1 MKYRASEVLNS
12 EMMGYVRR
20 GRPFR
25 REVDPFVAEQ
35 RRQERLER
43 ARRMFPG
50 VSDWE
55 ALDRLQDLDDERR

>member
-1 MKYRASEVLNS
+1 MKYRASDVLNS
-12 EMMGYVRR
+12 EMMGYVGR
-20 GRPFR
+20 GRSFR

>member
-1 MKYRASEVLNS
+1 MPVRASEVLNS
-12 EMMGYVRR
+12 EMMGYVGR
-20 GRPFR
+20 GRPYR